1 MQRATALVRPRRV
14 LADLLP
20 AVAWR
25 DLLAVLGAAG
35 LIGITAQI
43 AFPLPG
49 TPVPVTGQ
57 TFGVLLTGCA
67 LGSRRAPLASA
78 LYVALGLV
86 GVPWFVHASAGWQG
100 PSTGYLLGFV
110 LSAALCGFL
119 AERGADRTVWRAL
132 PTMVVGEVV
141 TFACGVGWLGVD
153 LHVSAA
159 KAVALGLTPF
169 LAGEGVKLAVAAG
182 LLPAS
187 WALVARL
194 ER

>member
-1 MQRATALVRPRRV
+1 MQRATAIPRSSRV

-20 AVAWR
+20 NVVLR
-25 DLLAVLGAAG
+25 DALVVLGGAG
-35 LIGITAQI
+35 LIGLSAQV

-78 LYVALGLV
+78 LYVVLGLV
-86 GVPWFVHASAGWQG
+86 GLPWFAHASAGWQG

-110 LSAALCGFL
+110 LTAALCGFL
-119 AERGADRTVWRAL
+119 AERGADRTLWRAL
-132 PTMVVGEVV
+132 PTMLVGEVV
-141 TFACGVGWLGVD
+141 TFICGVGWLGVD
-153 LHVSAA
+153 LHLSAA
-159 KAVALGLTPF
+159 KAIALGLTPF

-182 LLPAS
+182 LLPATWS
-187 WALVARL
+187 LIGRL
-194 ER
+194 DR